1 MLPTL
6 DAYTPREIAH
16 KIETLGITKAR
27 SDTLSLLVLAVLAG
41 AFIALGAMFFTV
53 VVTRSAL
60 GFGVSRLVGG
70 VAFSL
75 GLILVIVGG
84 AELFTGNN
92 LVAMAWASRRI
103 TSAELLRN
111 WVLVYVGNALG
122 ALGTVALVLIGHV
135 AEFGDG
141 AVRETALAIG
151 RHKAALGVV
160 EALALGVL
168 CNGLVCLAVWLAMG
182 GRSVADKVLAIVFP
196 ITAFVTMGFEH
207 SIANLFF
214 LPYALALS
222 GFGDAQLLAGSV
234 RNLLV
239 VTGGNI
245 LGGTV
250 LVAGVYWL
258 AYLRPGA
265 GADAGAV
272 HVPDTDGLRTNT
284 QSPPS

>member
-1 MLPTL
+1 MVSPM

-16 KIETLGITKAR
+16 KIETLGVTKAR
-27 SDTLSLLVLAVLAG
+27 NDTLSLLVLAILAG
-41 AFIALGAMFFTV
+41 AFIALGALFCTV
-53 VVTRSAL
+53 VLTRPAL

-75 GLILVIVGG
+75 GLILVIIGG

-103 TSAELLRN
+103 TSAELVRN
-111 WVLVYVGNALG
+111 WMLVYLGNTLG
-122 ALGTVALVLIGHV
+122 ALGTVGLVLLGDV
-135 AEFGDG
+135 AQFGDG
-141 AVRETALAIG
+141 AVRETAVAIG
-151 RHKAALGVV
+151 RHKAALGTV
-160 EALALGVL
+160 EALVLGVL

-207 SIANLFF
+207 SIANWFF
-214 LPYALALS
+214 LPYALAL
-222 GFGDAQLLAGSV
+222 GGLGDVQLVAGSV
-234 RNLLV
+234 RNLLI
-239 VTGGNI
+239 VTVGNI

-265 GADAGAV
+265 EAMPAK
-272 HVPDTDGLRTNT
+272 
-284 QSPPS
+284 

>member
-1 MLPTL
+1 MHPTM

-16 KIETLGITKAR
+16 KIEALGVTKAR
-27 SDTLSLLVLAVLAG
+27 SDAMSLLVLAILAG
-41 AFIALGAMFFTV
+41 AFIALGALFFTV
-53 VVTRSAL
+53 VVTRSTL

-103 TSAELLRN
+103 RSAELLRN
-111 WVLVYVGNALG
+111 WVLVYLGNAIG
-122 ALGTVALVLIGHV
+122 AMGTVVLVVMGQV
-135 AEFGDG
+135 AQFGDG

-151 RHKAALGVV
+151 RHKAALGVT

-214 LPYALALS
+214 LPYALALG
-222 GFGDAQLLAGSV
+222 GFGEAQFLAGSV

-239 VTGGNI
+239 VTAGNI

-250 LVAGVYWL
+250 LVAGVYWV

-265 GADAGAV
+265 GATPA
-272 HVPDTDGLRTNT
+272 
-284 QSPPS
+284 Q